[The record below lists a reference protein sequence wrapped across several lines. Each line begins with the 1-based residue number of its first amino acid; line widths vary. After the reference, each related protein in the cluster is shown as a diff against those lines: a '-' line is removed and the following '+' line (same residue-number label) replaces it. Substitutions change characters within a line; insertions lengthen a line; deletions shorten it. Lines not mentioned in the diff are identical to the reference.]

1 MVRGKT
7 FFANKHRTFFAKVW
21 CFCLFLFAISF
32 FWYAQAIQ
40 LFLIGCLL
48 TLKCFPFNLT
58 SLLTDLLPG
67 PTTSISP
74 LERLS
79 SSDCT
84 NSWAKILS
92 PYLNLSRLTKV
103 VVVLQHCN
111 FLSLVDDLHIHIHV
125 YHPWLHVHVLCIH
138 VHALSI
144 LFFVHVD
151 GDFLLWHQ

>member
-48 TLKCFPFNLT
+48 TRKCFPLNIT

-67 PTTSISP
+67 PATSISP
-74 LERLS
+74 LECLS
-79 SSDCT
+79 SSGCT
-84 NSWAKILS
+84 NSWAKSLS
-92 PYLNLSRLTKV
+92 PCLNLSRLTKV

-111 FLSLVDDLHIHIHV
+111 FLSLVDDIHVHV

-144 LFFVHVD
+144 LFFVHVQ